1 MALVT
6 PQTGNTNGGGAITLA
21 TPGTTARDFVPG
33 TNIYYL
39 IFTGATAITATLV
52 VPGSVY
58 GQARPDVAYSIG
70 TNSNRLI
77 GPLVADLA
85 DPTSTLVTI
94 NLSATT
100 NVTEAA
106 IAL

>member
-6 PQTGNTNGGGAITLA
+6 PQTGNNNGGGAITFA

-33 TNIYYL
+33 PNIYYL
-39 IFTGATAITATLV
+39 VLTGATSITATLV

-70 TNSNRLI
+70 TTSNRLI
-77 GPLVADLA
+77 GPLTSDLA
-85 DPTSTLVTI
+85 DPTTGLVTI

-106 IAL
+106 IAA